1 MNHHKKWMKDI
12 ELASKVYK
20 NKTEDPSVQYAG
32 KGYVQR
38 NPEDPKEP

>member
-1 MNHHKKWMKDI
+1 MIQNKL
-12 ELASKVYK
+12 ESVN